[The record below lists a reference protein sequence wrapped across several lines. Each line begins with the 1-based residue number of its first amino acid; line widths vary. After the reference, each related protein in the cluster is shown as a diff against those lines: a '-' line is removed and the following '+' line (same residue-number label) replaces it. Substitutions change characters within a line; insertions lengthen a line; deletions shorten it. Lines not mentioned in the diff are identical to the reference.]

1 MVSAHLDRPVQGLS
15 TAQTKALATAWAAK
29 RADGSPGTTARSSW
43 TPWSTCT
50 PSAAPAG
57 VEVPAVLTP
66 TRQLP
71 AVSGIP
77 WSGGRAGC
85 VPAESGHPEGR
96 EVDMNTSAMAQ
107 GGRIRARR
115 AARGSVTEGAAR
127 AGLAARGVIYL
138 LVGALALQIAFGD
151 TGEQADRGGAL
162 AELSQQPFGAVMLWA
177 LGIGLV
183 GMALWRL
190 SEILFGSVGPDGRSA
205 RKRLL
210 ATARFVFYVFVAYSV
225 LSFAANRGRSGSG
238 SSDRQSQDA
247 TARALEI
254 PAGQWLVGAAGL
266 AIVVAGGWIGVR
278 AVLRKYH
285 DKLRLGQMSPRTRR
299 LVDVTGV
306 AGGAAR
312 GLVFAVAGVFAVRAA
327 IDYEPDRAKG
337 LDDTLRSFA
346 DTPLGPWLLVCVAAG
361 LVLFGVFS
369 FAMARWRRV

>member
-1 MVSAHLDRPVQGLS
+1 
-15 TAQTKALATAWAAK
+15 
-29 RADGSPGTTARSSW
+29 
-43 TPWSTCT
+43 
-50 PSAAPAG
+50 
-57 VEVPAVLTP
+57 
-66 TRQLP
+66 
-71 AVSGIP
+71 
-77 WSGGRAGC
+77 
-85 VPAESGHPEGR
+85 
-96 EVDMNTSAMAQ
+96 MNTSAMART
-107 GGRIRARR
+107 GRFQARR
-115 AARGSVTEGAAR
+115 VARGSVTEGAAR

-151 TGEQADRGGAL
+151 TNQEADRGGAL
-162 AELSQQPFGAVMLWA
+162 AELSQKPFGAVLLWA

-190 SEILFGSVGPDGRSA
+190 SEALFGSVGQDGRSA

-210 ATARFVFYVFVAYSV
+210 ATVRFAFYVFVAYSV
-225 LSFAANRGRSGSG
+225 LSFASNRGQSGGG

-266 AIVVAGGWIGVR
+266 AIVAAGGWIGVR

-285 DKLRLGQMSPRTRR
+285 DELRLGQMSPRARR

-327 IDYEPDRAKG
+327 IDYRPDQAKG
-337 LDDTLRSFA
+337 LDDTLRTFA

-361 LVLFGVFS
+361 FVLFGVFS